1 MRYTVTYE
9 VYIEGDND
17 KHAFSKA
24 ELIAKNQ
31 NALHPNQQWDVHKL
45 HITPFASLNIQEV
58 DINKIKYDNLQEKG
72 KKLPF

>member
-9 VYIEGDND
+9 VYIECDSD

-31 NALHPNQQWDVHKL
+31 NALHPSQQWDVHKL
-45 HITPFASLNIQEV
+45 HITPFASLNTQEV
-58 DINKIKYDNLQEKG
+58 DIDAIKTEKLLNED
-72 KKLPF
+72 LPF

>member
-24 ELIAKNQ
+24 ELIANNQ

-45 HITPFASLNIQEV
+45 HSTPFASLNVQEV
-58 DINKIKYDNLQEKG
+58 NIDAIKTEKLL
-72 KKLPF
+72 KEDLPF

>member
-31 NALHPNQQWDVHKL
+31 NALHPSQQWDVHK
-45 HITPFASLNIQEV
+45 
-58 DINKIKYDNLQEKG
+58 
-72 KKLPF
+72 